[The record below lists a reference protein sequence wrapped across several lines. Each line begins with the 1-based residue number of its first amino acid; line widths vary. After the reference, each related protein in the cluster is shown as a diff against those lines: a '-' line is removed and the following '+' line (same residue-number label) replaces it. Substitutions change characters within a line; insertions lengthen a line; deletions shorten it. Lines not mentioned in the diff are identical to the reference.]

1 MGKIRVLVAEDIDV
15 LREDFIETVD
25 SQEDMEVVGEA
36 ADGKTIMDLALRIPC
51 DIILMD
57 IEMETMTA
65 GIDAAESIHQAR
77 PDLKII
83 FLTAHETDGM
93 IIGAMGTGAVDYVV
107 KGCEDEKLLEHI
119 RRAYAGKTALE
130 PAVQQTVIQEYARLQ
145 RSERSL
151 IFFINNV
158 AKLTPV
164 EHELVVYL
172 LQKKKIAEIAQLRC
186 VEIVTVKTQI
196 RGLLTKFGCSRT
208 REIVQLIHEMHL
220 EHLFNK

>member
-1 MGKIRVLVAEDIDV
+1 MAKIRVMIAEDIDL

-25 SQEDMEVVGEA
+25 SQEDMEVVAEA
-36 ADGKTIMDLALRIPC
+36 ADGKTIVAQALKLPC

-65 GIDAAESIHQAR
+65 GIEAAEVIHQSR
-77 PDLKII
+77 PEVKII
-83 FLTAHETDGM
+83 FLTAHETDEM
-93 IIGAMGTGAVDYVV
+93 ITGAMGTGAIDYVV
-107 KGCEDEKLLEHI
+107 KGCDDEKLLEHI
-119 RRAYAGKTALE
+119 RRAYAGQAALE
-130 PAVQQTVIQEYARLQ
+130 PAIQQTVMQEYARLQ

-172 LQKKKIAEIAQLRC
+172 LQKKKIAEIARLRC
-186 VEIVTVKTQI
+186 VEVVTVKTQI
-196 RGLLTKFGCSRT
+196 RSLLTKFGCSRT
-208 REIVQLIHEMHL
+208 REIVELIHEMHL
-220 EHLFNK
+220 EHLFK